1 MTVTWKE
8 RERILDSTEFIET
21 LADWQEL
28 SNMLSMARSQISK
41 LDSAVADKMLSA
53 EEAER
58 QRLRVET
65 EIHQLQEAALCAY
78 LRPRHAMRARYVE
91 LAEQLKRDSGMSELF
106 SFQGVSF
113 LEPLI
118 SICWSHNEDPAV
130 LAEVKGPYEDTF
142 PRDLT
147 ICGEVLNTQFC
158 AALLRLADIMDFD
171 RERTPRV
178 LFEALGIASRSV
190 PSAEVT
196 LREWSKHLSVHT
208 IETRDDEILI
218 SAVCE
223 HPVIECAVR
232 EFCRSIERELRDTA
246 AVLKRNPAH
255 IAARYALNLPV
266 TVRPRIQPQGYVYKE
281 MAFKLNQS
289 ALMSLLMGERLYTN
303 PAVPVRE
310 LLQNA
315 LDACAVRQSIES
327 GYTPS
332 IRVTSEWQDDGLWI
346 HVADDGIGMDEHVLM
361 EYFFNVGTSY
371 YASHEFHRLMRSAS
385 RGSYVPISRFGIGII
400 SVFMIAD
407 LLRVVTCNKKSPR
420 LDFKSRTLTL
430 DSRGG
435 LAFVTERPDGS
446 QGTTVGIRL
455 KREFANGVFLTA
467 VLRYVQQT
475 VIRPAFPIT
484 VQLEKHTYVIGTKE
498 PLRFADTA
506 ADYLKSIG
514 VEAILL
520 DLGRWSDQLR
530 GEAVL
535 FFFKQ
540 EDGKLSYT
548 NTAGVTLKFKR
559 NLDPAKVIAGFAGNR
574 VTVNGFVMSLKRA
587 SKILEIGR
595 AIAVAHDFDVKGD
608 DSVVYNVS
616 RDKIT
621 GLGATNVR
629 EHFRMTVTSGIKDI
643 GIWDRLTPETKML
656 FSTPRS
662 DHTKKTR
669 DIDEHTLKRVEELLP
684 RDRWPTGLHKT
695 IGDSLGLS
703 HGLVSSAI
711 NLLLATNRVKNPNLS
726 DKALNPLPD
735 DCASRQTTSG
745 GRNSGS
751 VIGG

>member
-1 MTVTWKE
+1 MPIIQPAPNTVRECSVYKELLQKATPGDGLVAKADRLIETATPLLDLIVAGPFREFTLHNRDHAKKVLHLTGQLAGPETASQLSRLECLILIFAAYLHDLGMTVTWKE

-266 TVRPRIQPQGYVYKE
+266 TVRPRIQPQGYV
-281 MAFKLNQS
+281 
-289 ALMSLLMGERLYTN
+289 
-303 PAVPVRE
+303 
-310 LLQNA
+310 
-315 LDACAVRQSIES
+315 
-327 GYTPS
+327 
-332 IRVTSEWQDDGLWI
+332 
-346 HVADDGIGMDEHVLM
+346 
-361 EYFFNVGTSY
+361 
-371 YASHEFHRLMRSAS
+371 
-385 RGSYVPISRFGIGII
+385 
-400 SVFMIAD
+400 
-407 LLRVVTCNKKSPR
+407 
-420 LDFKSRTLTL
+420 
-430 DSRGG
+430 
-435 LAFVTERPDGS
+435 
-446 QGTTVGIRL
+446 
-455 KREFANGVFLTA
+455 
-467 VLRYVQQT
+467 
-475 VIRPAFPIT
+475 
-484 VQLEKHTYVIGTKE
+484 
-498 PLRFADTA
+498 
-506 ADYLKSIG
+506 
-514 VEAILL
+514 
-520 DLGRWSDQLR
+520 
-530 GEAVL
+530 
-535 FFFKQ
+535 
-540 EDGKLSYT
+540 
-548 NTAGVTLKFKR
+548 
-559 NLDPAKVIAGFAGNR
+559 
-574 VTVNGFVMSLKRA
+574 
-587 SKILEIGR
+587 
-595 AIAVAHDFDVKGD
+595 
-608 DSVVYNVS
+608 
-616 RDKIT
+616 
-621 GLGATNVR
+621 
-629 EHFRMTVTSGIKDI
+629 
-643 GIWDRLTPETKML
+643 
-656 FSTPRS
+656 
-662 DHTKKTR
+662 
-669 DIDEHTLKRVEELLP
+669 
-684 RDRWPTGLHKT
+684 
-695 IGDSLGLS
+695 
-703 HGLVSSAI
+703 
-711 NLLLATNRVKNPNLS
+711 
-726 DKALNPLPD
+726 
-735 DCASRQTTSG
+735 
-745 GRNSGS
+745 
-751 VIGG
+751 